1 MFDDLVTTAL
11 CAQGPVAVELWTR
24 VENAACAH
32 RLHAMR
38 TMLEAAM
45 SADGSVDRD
54 QWCIDNWSAVC
65 AHIGAAQ
72 RLTTR
77 SVSATLLVA
86 LAPRERFPRLEALFT
101 DGRLSYPIVRLI
113 TTRASAVIDPAVWEA
128 LDIALSARFT
138 GTDYPTSLYRA
149 QKAIDAEI
157 WRLDPAAVHRTQTRA
172 QGRRVDVTID
182 DETGIAQLY
191 ASLFATD
198 GAAFTTRPASPS
210 SMPACSPPTAPPSPP
225 AWTPWPTPCARTI
238 RAPRTNCGPKP
249 SGRCPTARTA
259 WRACANAPTARR
271 SCAHRRP
278 GSSSTSSPTPTPS
291 PETGPPLIS
300 RRWCHQSL
308 GPAVMHWRTPASGP
322 SPNPRT
328 RPTTCPRPRSSPRT
342 PPTPPT
348 VHRLNRSR

>member
-1 MFDDLVTTAL
+1 MFDTLVTTAL

-86 LAPRERFPRLEALFT
+86 LALRERFPRLEALFT

-138 GTDYPTSLYRA
+138 STDYPTSVYRA

-198 GAAFTTRPASPS
+198 GAAFTRAQGRRVDVTIDDETGIAQLYASLF
-210 SMPACSPPTAPPSPP
+210 ATDGAAFTARLDALADTVCPQD
-225 AWTPWPTPCARTI
+225 
-238 RAPRTNCGPKP
+238 PRTKDQLRSEAIGAL
-249 SGRCPTARTA
+249 SYGQDRL
-259 WRACANAPTARR
+259 AC
-271 SCAHRRP
+271 
-278 GSSSTSSPTPTPS
+278 
-291 PETGPPLIS
+291 L
-300 RRWCHQSL
+300 
-308 GPAVMHWRTPASGP
+308 
-322 SPNPRT
+322 
-328 RPTTCPRPRSSPRT
+328 
-342 PPTPPT
+342 
-348 VHRLNRSR
+348 